1 MASVLCIHGIAQE
14 LKSRE
19 SLLAEWA
26 PSLAG
31 GVSNAGGRLDQSN
44 IDMVFYGGLFRLPGM
59 TKSGCD
65 IPDVSAGDLEDPL
78 EQALL
83 ADLYDEIEPAAIDAT
98 GTKAGPR
105 RSLAH
110 MLQFVGAAPF
120 FGERAQR
127 MVVWFLKQV
136 RSYLGDPRIH
146 HAAQQALLD
155 RLTDETAVIVA
166 HSLGTIV
173 AYETL
178 CSYPQR
184 SVRALVTLG
193 SPLGAPSILPK
204 LVPAVTAG
212 NAPPSR
218 LQQWVNVADRA
229 DVVALPKQLRPVYGD
244 RVVDRAV
251 HNGATMHDVAPYLT
265 APETG
270 RAILDG
276 LCR

>member
-1 MASVLCIHGIAQE
+1 
-14 LKSRE
+14 
-19 SLLAEWA
+19 
-26 PSLAG
+26 
-31 GVSNAGGRLDQSN
+31 
-44 IDMVFYGGLFRLPGM
+44 MVFYGGLFRLPGM
-59 TKSGCD
+59 TKSAGD
-65 IPDVSAGDLEDPL
+65 IPDLSAGDLEDPL

-83 ADLYDEIEPAAIDAT
+83 ADLYEEIEPAATNAA
-98 GTKAGPR
+98 GTKAGVH

-110 MLQFVGAAPF
+110 TLQFVGAAPF

-127 MVVWFLKQV
+127 MVVWFIKQV
-136 RSYLGDPRIH
+136 SLYLGDPKIH

-155 RLTDETAVIVA
+155 RLTDETNVIVA

-178 CSYPQR
+178 CSHPER

-193 SPLGAPSILPK
+193 SPLGAPSIVPRL
-204 LVPAVTAG
+204 LPAVTAG
-212 NAPPSR
+212 NAPWPPGLR
-218 LQQWVNVADRA
+218 QWVNIADLA
-229 DVVALPKQLRPVYGD
+229 DVVALRKQLCPIYGD

-276 LCR
+276 LCL